1 MITPEPKDFLNQ
13 ILKIVLIDGK
23 ISKEERLL
31 VDNIARNIKQYDN
44 AVQDALQDD
53 VLTRDEMNVL
63 LNLYNKI
70 IDDAEFTAHKDSY
83 ISQDEKNILDKLLE
97 YLKKLSIKL

>member
-13 ILKIVLIDGK
+13 ILKIVLNDGK

-44 AVQDALQDD
+44 AVQNALQDAI
-53 VLTRDEMNVL
+53 LTKDEMNVL

-70 IDDAEFTAHKDSY
+70 IADAEFIANKDAY
-83 ISQDEKNILDKLLE
+83 ISQDEKNILDKLIE

>member
-1 MITPEPKDFLNQ
+1 MITPEPKDFLHQ
-13 ILKIVLIDGK
+13 ILKIVLSDGK
-23 ISKEERLL
+23 ISKEERIL

-44 AVQDALQDD
+44 AVQNALQDD
-53 VLTRDEMNVL
+53 ILTKNEMNVL
-63 LNLYNKI
+63 LNLYNEI
-70 IDDAEFTAHKDSY
+70 IADAEFTANKDAY